1 MKIPP
6 KKPHFFKYIQPCLG
20 GGVRIPKAFF
30 NYIRGENLEQAML
43 RRGNQKWP
51 VKINDGLFENGWTK
65 FACDNKVEEGYF
77 LVFRHEGH
85 MVFDVMI
92 FEPSSYEKEYQIP
105 VAPCSPS
112 EAKETIPTPST
123 KEYKFNVDV
132 LLQPIQA
139 KFARLHGLSYRHCE
153 IILMFENQT
162 SWPAT
167 LRYKGSTSLIGRGCR
182 EFFIGN
188 GIKEGESFKL
198 ELIKN
203 GKKPIFNFSRL
214 KKKMKITTCNQGK
227 AINNST
233 PDGHLS
239 YFESTLT
246 RYNITNSVLYLPNK
260 FTRTNGLSNGVM
272 ILRDEKQRSWPV
284 EMRDAGSYVYIG
296 HGWSDFCIANDLNEG
311 DSFKFELIKK
321 GNKPIVKFTYDELP
335 TCKALWEQL
344 KFSFGGTSTTRL
356 RSLVIKF
363 EEYTKDPK
371 HTMSEHLRVMSNMIG
386 KLREAGH
393 ALTDEQQ
400 VRAVIR
406 SFPASWANMKQIL
419 THSENVKNFSD
430 VSQHVILEAE
440 TRDADKTLTYVAQEG
455 PHNALGVIAHV
466 DEAVAVHCENTAA
479 LDF

>member
-20 GGVRIPKAFF
+20 SGVRIPKAFF

-43 RRGNQKWP
+43 RRGNQTWP
-51 VKINDGLFENGWTK
+51 VKINDGMFENGWTK

-112 EAKETIPTPST
+112 EAKEATSAGST
-123 KEYKFNVDV
+123 KQYKLNGSNKYQKGKD
-132 LLQPIQA
+132 IMSTGEA
-139 KFARLHGLSYRHCE
+139 KATSSGL
-153 IILMFENQT
+153 
-162 SWPAT
+162 
-167 LRYKGSTSLIGRGCR
+167 
-182 EFFIGN
+182 
-188 GIKEGESFKL
+188 
-198 ELIKN
+198 
-203 GKKPIFNFSRL
+203 RL

-233 PDGHLS
+233 PDCHLS

-296 HGWSDFCIANDLNEG
+296 HGWSDFCIANDLKEG
-311 DSFKFELIKK
+311 DSFKFELFKK
-321 GNKPIVKFTYDELP
+321 GKKPIVKFTVSIVLYNLE
-335 TCKALWEQL
+335 EN
-344 KFSFGGTSTTRL
+344 
-356 RSLVIKF
+356 LV
-363 EEYTKDPK
+363 
-371 HTMSEHLRVMSNMIG
+371 SC
-386 KLREAGH
+386 
-393 ALTDEQQ
+393 
-400 VRAVIR
+400 
-406 SFPASWANMKQIL
+406 
-419 THSENVKNFSD
+419 
-430 VSQHVILEAE
+430 
-440 TRDADKTLTYVAQEG
+440 
-455 PHNALGVIAHV
+455 LGI
-466 DEAVAVHCENTAA
+466 
-479 LDF
+479 